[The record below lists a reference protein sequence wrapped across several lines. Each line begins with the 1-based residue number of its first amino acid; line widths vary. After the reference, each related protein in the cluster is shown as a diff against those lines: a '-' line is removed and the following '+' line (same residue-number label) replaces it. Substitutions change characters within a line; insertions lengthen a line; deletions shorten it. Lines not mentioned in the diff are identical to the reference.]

1 MSETPETDANIGFFD
16 LETAMKTFTT
26 FKLKGTQYLVIP
38 NCTGVVILDEDGNTY
53 GAWQCEAHFIK
64 AKGGT
69 RTTKYGTSL
78 PEPTAVGRAFPQI
91 AHGENQVALTASFIS
106 A

>member
-1 MSETPETDANIGFFD
+1 
-16 LETAMKTFTT
+16 MKTFRT
-26 FKLKGTQYLVIP
+26 FKLKGIQYLVIP
-38 NCTGVVILDEDGNTY
+38 NCTGIVILDEDGNTY

-64 AKGGT
+64 AQRGT
-69 RTTKYGTSL
+69 RTTTNGTSL

-91 AHGENQVALTASFIS
+91 AHGENKGALHASYYS